1 MERLILMRHGAA
13 ERRGPTGGDFDRA
26 LTPQGRVDAAL
37 IGDALAK
44 AGFSPDLALISEA
57 RRAQETW
64 TAASEAFPQARAE
77 NRADFYS
84 AGSQTVLS
92 AVETQT
98 AGTVMVVGHNPTL
111 QDLAAGLLKAGSASP
126 ALIARVEMRFPP
138 ATAIAFSFDE
148 AGRPQ
153 MEGLFYAADVG
164 GRGAE

>member
-26 LTPQGRVDAAL
+26 LTPQGRIDAVL

-44 AGFSPDLALISEA
+44 AGFVTDLALVSEA

-64 TAASEAFPQARAE
+64 AGASEAFPTARVE
-77 NRADFYS
+77 SRADFYS
-84 AGSQTVLS
+84 ASSQTVLS
-92 AVETQT
+92 VVEEQG

-111 QDLAAGLLKAGSASP
+111 QDLAVGLLKAGGASP

-138 ATAIAFSFDE
+138 ATAVAFNFDE
-148 AGRPQ
+148 TGRPQ
-153 MEGLFYAADVG
+153 LEGLFYAADHG

>member
-44 AGFSPDLALISEA
+44 AGFSPDLALVSEA

-64 TAASEAFPQARAE
+64 SAAGESLTKARAE
-77 NRADFYS
+77 NRSDFYAAS
-84 AGSQTVLS
+84 SQTVLAAAEDQS
-92 AVETQT
+92 AD
-98 AGTVMVVGHNPTL
+98 TVMVVGHNPTL
-111 QDLAAGLLKAGSASP
+111 QDLAVGLLKAGSASP

-138 ATAIAFSFDE
+138 ATAVAFSFDE

-153 MEGLFYAADVG
+153 LDGLFYAADHG